1 VQKEK
6 EFKRLFYNI
15 LACELSKKNLVKNLN
30 SLLKINSIQDYLATI
45 LE

>member
-15 LACELSKKNLVKNLN
+15 QACEISKKNLIKNLN
-30 SLLKINSIQDYLATI
+30 SLLKINSIQEYLAII